1 MDFATLGGKIGG
13 NEAARR
19 GEGAK
24 KETEEET
31 ERERASG
38 TPKKS
43 VEYIL
48 VRTILNVII
57 QRD

>member
-31 ERERASG
+31 EREREHQVH
-38 TPKKS
+38 PKKA
-43 VEYIL
+43 
-48 VRTILNVII
+48 LNTSSSEPF
-57 QRD
+57 

>member
-1 MDFATLGGKIGG
+1 MGGKIGG

-31 ERERASG
+31 ERESIRY
-38 TPKKS
+38 TQKK
-43 VEYIL
+43 
-48 VRTILNVII
+48 R
-57 QRD
+57 

>member
-1 MDFATLGGKIGG
+1 MGGKIGG